1 MYSANPDPCLH
12 NGPSGSEFRS
22 NADPDPDQKATEYGF
37 NTNPDPQHCFLEG
50 SASEQQNNLVF
61 SLTL

>member
-22 NADPDPDQKATEYGF
+22 NADPDPDQTA
-37 NTNPDPQHCFLEG
+37 NFLT
-50 SASEQQNNLVF
+50 S
-61 SLTL
+61 TKICIY